1 MASTPRTK
9 KTDYQHHQNQQ
20 ILRRSLHQG
29 KYKDTQKKEK
39 KIKTRSNLRT
49 QVLKEKV
56 IAVSGEKFCVDTTI
70 RNPTGKTRFRIND
83 K

>member
-1 MASTPRTK
+1 MTSTLPTK

-56 IAVSGEKFCVDTTI
+56 IAVSGEKILCLNNNKKSNRKDSF
-70 RNPTGKTRFRIND
+70 
-83 K
+83 